1 MEEIVSKSEIAEKL
15 QFNQKA
21 EAQAILDYTRL
32 IAEINNSEIEE
43 PDRTAF
49 ISTISELISDE
60 LNHQE
65 KLFELYVVL
74 SGIEPNKD

>member
-1 MEEIVSKSEIAEKL
+1 MDEVVSKSEIAEKL

-32 IAEINNSEIEE
+32 IAEINSSEIEE

-49 ISTISELISDE
+49 ISMISELISDE

-65 KLFELYVVL
+65 KLFELYVAL

>member
-21 EAQAILDYTRL
+21 EAQAIRDYTRL

-65 KLFELYVVL
+65 RLFELYVAL